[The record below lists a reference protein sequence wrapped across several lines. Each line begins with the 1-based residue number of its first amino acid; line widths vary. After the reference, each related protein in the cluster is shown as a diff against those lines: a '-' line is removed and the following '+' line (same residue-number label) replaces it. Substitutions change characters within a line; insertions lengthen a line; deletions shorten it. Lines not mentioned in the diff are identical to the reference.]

1 MNIQIYIL
9 VFPIFERTDNA
20 FEKDK
25 MKQKEEIKKWNDYH
39 CIFFFFPY
47 LCLEKDRVLSS

>member
-9 VFPIFERTDNA
+9 VFPIFERTDKA

-39 CIFFFFPY
+39 CIF
-47 LCLEKDRVLSS
+47 LSSFLIFV